1 MILSPYIPFCMNL
14 ILVGCAAAL
23 SSIGDVLVILD
34 ICRRILPTFIGD
46 VTEDKINGEKNLAK
60 VDLNA
65 CTPDGY

>member
-1 MILSPYIPFCMNL
+1 MILSPYIPFCINL

-34 ICRRILPTFIGD
+34 ICSRILPTFIGD
-46 VTEDKINGEKNLAK
+46 VMDERINGENNLAN

-65 CTPDGY
+65 CTPVGY